1 LGTGLK
7 GSKPNVWVM
16 FFALLGW
23 LIDKLSTNSTI
34 FRQAPDEPLEILR
47 GFGMQLVQKL
57 EGRYNF
63 VDYFCLQA

>member
-1 LGTGLK
+1 MGQK
-7 GSKPNVWVM
+7 VFVFFVWS
-16 FFALLGW
+16 GR
-23 LIDKLSTNSTI
+23 LIDKLSTNDTI
-34 FRQAPDEPLEILR
+34 FREGVDEPLEILR